1 MLLYLRE
8 DVAAALR
15 SGKQASPRTSVAD
28 AAIFDQIWL
37 LRGETYRRTANRRT
51 LRVDIGGAAYFAK
64 LHDGVGWREIL
75 KNLLQLKWP
84 ILGASHEYAACRH
97 LAGTGVRVPNVA
109 AYGRL
114 GWNPATQRSFVLCE
128 ALEQCASLQD
138 VVSGWGRSPPPLAL
152 RRQLLHEVALLT
164 RDLHGAGVNHRDYY
178 LCHLFVDTRRLARGE
193 VALAVIDLHR
203 AGIRRRV
210 PRRWLLRDL
219 AALLYSANAALPENR
234 SGLSR
239 TDLFRF
245 VRDYAGA
252 GPAAVIR
259 RDGRFWRA
267 VERRAV
273 RLHRRGHRD
282 TAALPPDDPVQRVG
296 TTALRTP

>member
-1 MLLYLRE
+1 MLSLRE

-15 SGKQASPRTSVAD
+15 SGKQSSARTSAAD
-28 AAIFDQIWL
+28 AAIFDQIWQ

-51 LRVDIGGAAYFAK
+51 LRVTLCGKDYFAK
-64 LHDGVGWREIL
+64 LHDGVGWGEIL
-75 KNLLQLKWP
+75 KSLLQLKWP

-97 LAGTGVRVPNVA
+97 LASTGVWAPRVA
-109 AYGRL
+109 AYGRS

-128 ALEQCASLQD
+128 ALAGCASLED
-138 VVSGWGRSPPPLAL
+138 VVRGWGSSPPPLAL
-152 RRQLLHEVALLT
+152 RRQLLRHVALLT
-164 RDLHGAGVNHRDYY
+164 RNLHGAGVNHRDYY
-178 LCHLFVDTRRLARGE
+178 LCHLFVDTRRLAQE
-193 VALAVIDLHR
+193 NVALAVIDLHR

-219 AALLYSANAALPENR
+219 AALLYSANAALLENS

-252 GPAAVIR
+252 GPATVIR
-259 RDGRFWRA
+259 SDKRFWRA
-267 VERRAV
+267 VERRAA
-273 RLHRRGHRD
+273 RLQRRGHRD
-282 TAALPPDDPVQRVG
+282 TAALPPDAPVPAVDA
-296 TTALRTP
+296 TPLRTL